1 MLSSVST
8 NFRDFAVKFRLDES
22 AKVYLCNRNR
32 ILVIPQV
39 VDIVL
44 LDSSLIDGYS
54 TPAAKVSLD
63 FGLEVD
69 QCTFL
74 EGNVSVLPPV
84 YVIGPLRQCALQ

>member
-1 MLSSVST
+1 M
-8 NFRDFAVKFRLDES
+8 
-22 AKVYLCNRNR
+22 
-32 ILVIPQV
+32 
-39 VDIVL
+39 L

-84 YVIGPLRQCALQ
+84 YVIGPLGQCALQYPSSTVFTREYQYDQYYFFFSSIFLLN